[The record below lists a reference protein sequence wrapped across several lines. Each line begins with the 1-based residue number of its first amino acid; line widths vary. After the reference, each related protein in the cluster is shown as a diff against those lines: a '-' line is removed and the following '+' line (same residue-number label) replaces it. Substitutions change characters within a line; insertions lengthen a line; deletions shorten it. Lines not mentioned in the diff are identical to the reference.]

1 MNSLNGTEKQ
11 VEFATDIRARIV
23 ASFERGMREVQNAE
37 TLACAERAIAL
48 VGTVTEAKFFLDN
61 NPEKHT
67 PMLRFL
73 KAIDRT
79 MSTDDRDYAE
89 MVYNNGRM
97 LLRRG
102 E

>member
-1 MNSLNGTEKQ
+1 
-11 VEFATDIRARIV
+11 
-23 ASFERGMREVQNAE
+23 
-37 TLACAERAIAL
+37 
-48 VGTVTEAKFFLDN
+48 
-61 NPEKHT
+61 
-67 PMLRFL
+67 L